1 MINETKVEAHYAN
14 NHLLSIIKTGLEKAG
29 LDQQKLTAMDLSP
42 VDEFHIGGTEATD
55 FVIEALG
62 ISEPSKVI
70 DIGCGIGGP
79 ARYVAEQVGC
89 HVTGIDLT
97 ADYIAAGNTLCEWVG
112 LEDRVH
118 LEHAS
123 ALELPYEAAR
133 FDAAYV
139 MHVGM
144 NIADKTTMMAEAF
157 RVLRPGGCLVIYDV
171 MTQTGDTVIY
181 PMPWSDIPENSAIDT
196 PLNYATALTDA
207 GFTIENTVPYS
218 DFAVA
223 FFEGM
228 MARMSDGPGPLGLHL
243 LMGANTPEKI
253 GNVYRQTK
261 EGVIGPVLI
270 TCRKPR

>member
-1 MINETKVEAHYAN
+1 MINETNVEAHYAN
-14 NHLLSIIKTGLEKAG
+14 NHLLSVIKSGLENAG
-29 LDQQKLTAMDLSP
+29 LDQENLTAMDLSP
-42 VDEFHIGGTEATD
+42 VDEFHIGGTQATD
-55 FVIEALG
+55 FVIKALG
-62 ISEPSKVI
+62 ISEQSKVI

-112 LEDRVH
+112 LGDRVH
-118 LEHAS
+118 LEQAS

-171 MTQTGDTVIY
+171 MTHTDDTVTY
-181 PMPWSDIPENSAIDT
+181 PMPWSDVPENSAIDSPT
-196 PLNYATALTDA
+196 RYNAALTAA
-207 GFTIENTVPYS
+207 GFTIENTESYS

-261 EGVIGPVLI
+261 EGVVGPVLI
-270 TCRKPR
+270 TCRKPG